1 MNLEEAIQKLKNHGM
16 SVEKT
21 PLNPRK
27 INGNG
32 HSRKCSICGKVISG
46 PDDCDFTEGEDCT
59 CTACQR
65 ARVKKRSKG
74 NKFMESLLEDNI

>member
-1 MNLEEAIQKLKNHGM
+1 MNLEEAIQTLKNHGM

-21 PLNPRK
+21 PINTRK

-32 HSRKCSICGKVISG
+32 RSRKCSVCGKVISA

-59 CTACQR
+59 CASCQR
-65 ARVKKRSKG
+65 ARTKRRSKG
-74 NKFMESLLEDNI
+74 NQYLD